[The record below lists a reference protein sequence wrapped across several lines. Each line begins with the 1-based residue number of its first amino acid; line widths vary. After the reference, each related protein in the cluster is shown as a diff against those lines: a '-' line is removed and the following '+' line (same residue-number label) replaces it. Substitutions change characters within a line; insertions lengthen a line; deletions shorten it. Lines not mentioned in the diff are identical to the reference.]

1 MSLPRDSFQIRKG
14 GREARLRVQNL
25 PMPDTFQF
33 ANNVS
38 VSGVIDVDVRWRA
51 IADPVVRG
59 KGTDVPPDDP
69 AAWLGEMADASS
81 SGRGGGA
88 STGFHFRTGELTAE
102 GFFAELGYERNGVF
116 L

>member
-1 MSLPRDSFQIRKG
+1 MAVPRHSFQVRKN
-14 GREARLRVQNL
+14 GREARFRVQNL

-38 VSGVIDVDVRWRA
+38 VAGEIDVDVRWRA
-51 IADPVVRG
+51 TSAPVERG
-59 KGTDVPPDDP
+59 KGTEVPPNDP
-69 AAWLGEMADASS
+69 AAWLGEMADARSV
-81 SGRGGGA
+81 GRGGGA
-88 STGFHFRTGELTAE
+88 STGFHFRTHELDAD

>member
-1 MSLPRDSFQIRKG
+1 MALPRHSFQVRKQG
-14 GREARLRVQNL
+14 HEARLRVQNL

-51 IADPVVRG
+51 TAERVLRG

-69 AAWLGEMADASS
+69 AAWLGRMADADSF
-81 SGRGGGA
+81 GRGGGA
-88 STGFHFRTGELTAE
+88 STGFRFRTGELTSE